1 VKDTLKLLAGFV
13 GVFLLMAALPILF
26 LFLIA
31 YVLVWMAVDI
41 MGSISRESDENYAS
55 ATHKEERR
63 GWCRHYKSM
72 AEKENHG
79 KA

>member
-31 YVLVWMAVDI
+31 AYVLVWMVDI
-41 MGSISRESDENYAS
+41 IGSISRESDENYAR

-72 AEKENHG
+72 AEKEKHG